1 MRSIEAKVVVLG
13 SQGVGKTSVVLRYVS
28 NHFSQQVTPT
38 IGASFFTIKMNI
50 DEHRVKL
57 QLWDTAGQER
67 FRSMAPMYYR
77 KANAALLVY
86 DITAPDTFTA
96 IKSWVEELQRNVDDK
111 IVICVL
117 ANKSDLVEHR
127 KVTTEEGRSYANNI
141 GALFFETSAL
151 TNQGLQD
158 AFIHVC
164 KNLILLSQTC
174 PDSGVNIIENNDN
187 SIPMTNNHFMP
198 KVWHTTETNF
208 PGNLHEQRQSQL
220 RIESRSSISDTHVCC
235 S

>member
-28 NHFSQQVTPT
+28 KHFSQKVTPT
-38 IGASFFTIKMNI
+38 IGASFFTIKLNI

-86 DITAPDTFTA
+86 DITVPDTFNA
-96 IKSWVEELQRNVDDK
+96 IKSWVDELQRNVDEG
-111 IVICVL
+111 IILCVL
-117 ANKSDLVEHR
+117 GNKCDLTEHR
-127 KVTTEEGRSYANNI
+127 QVSKEEGQDYATSI

-151 TNQGLQD
+151 TNEGLQD
-158 AFIHVC
+158 AFV
-164 KNLILLSQTC
+164 NLCQHLIFLSQTC
-174 PDSGVNIIENNDN
+174 PDCGVNVLDNHENAIEMENNH
-187 SIPMTNNHFMP
+187 IIP

-208 PGNLHEQRQSQL
+208 PGNLHAQQHYWRNPS
-220 RIESRSSISDTHVCC
+220 IERDKETHVCC

>member
-50 DEHRVKL
+50 DDHRVKL

-86 DITAPDTFTA
+86 DISAPDTFTA
-96 IKSWVEELQRNVDDK
+96 IKSWVEELQRNVDEK
-111 IVICVL
+111 IVLCVL
-117 ANKSDLVEHR
+117 ANKCDLVEHR
-127 KVTTEEGRSYANNI
+127 KVSLEEAQDYASSI

-151 TNQGLQD
+151 TNQGLQE
-158 AFIHVC
+158 AFLNVC
-164 KNLILLSQTC
+164 QQLIVLSQTC
-174 PDSGVNIIENNDN
+174 PDSGVNVVENNEN
-187 SIPMTNNHFMP
+187 SIPMENNHIIP

-208 PGNLHEQRQSQL
+208 PGNLHEQRMDQL
-220 RIESRSSISDTHVCC
+220 RIASRSSEEETHVCC